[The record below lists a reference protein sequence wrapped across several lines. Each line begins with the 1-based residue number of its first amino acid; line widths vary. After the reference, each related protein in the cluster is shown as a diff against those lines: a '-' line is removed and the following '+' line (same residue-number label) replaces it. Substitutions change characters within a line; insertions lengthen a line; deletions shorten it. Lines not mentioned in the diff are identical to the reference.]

1 MAILPL
7 FKFLGKLQYLGEAE
21 GVCYYAF
28 KSSPK
33 LTMGTIRYFIGLL
46 SQIIEFE
53 QIKGKT
59 AGIYFSTSK
68 RKVHIFCDDNNP
80 EDKTEIK
87 VLRVNDIS
95 IVLIKKHSNEKTC
108 NGYCRLYEMC
118 EKVIKTAFNK
128 KTSFDFLR
136 FSILIK
142 NKQIYKVVWQEGN
155 VAICTK
161 ILSLE

>member
-1 MAILPL
+1 MAILPV
-7 FKFLGKLQYLGEAE
+7 FKFLGKLQYLGEVE

-33 LTMGTIRYFIGLL
+33 LTMGAIRYFIGLL
-46 SQIIEFE
+46 SQTIELD

-59 AGIYFSTSK
+59 TGIYFSTSK
-68 RKVHIFCDDNNP
+68 HKVHIFCDDNNP

-87 VLRVNDIS
+87 VLKVNDIS

-118 EKVIKTAFNK
+118 EKIIKTAFNK

-142 NKQIYKVVWQEGN
+142 NKQIYRVVWQEKG